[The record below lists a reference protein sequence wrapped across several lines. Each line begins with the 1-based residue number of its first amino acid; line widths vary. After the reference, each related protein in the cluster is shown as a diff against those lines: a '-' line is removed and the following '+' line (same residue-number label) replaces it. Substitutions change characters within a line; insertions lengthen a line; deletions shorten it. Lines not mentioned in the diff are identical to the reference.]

1 MFINSKDT
9 IGWYVLCSVTI
20 NRALGASAG
29 AIVACLTLLD
39 YPASRIN
46 GKLAQI
52 LQLAQSSPAGPFSS
66 RFDVSVILKVPY
78 FAFPISLKLRYLLL
92 KMVSH
97 LWIFALITDSIFEV

>member
-1 MFINSKDT
+1 MVTYGIDT
-9 IGWYVLCSVTI
+9 IGCHVLCSVTI

-66 RFDVSVILKVPY
+66 RFDVSVILKV
-78 FAFPISLKLRYLLL
+78 FAFSNESAVTVPLFKIGIKGS
-92 KMVSH
+92 VPPDFWFGH
-97 LWIFALITDSIFEV
+97 

>member
-1 MFINSKDT
+1 MVTYGIDT
-9 IGWYVLCSVTI
+9 IGCHVLCSVTI

-46 GKLAQI
+46 NKLAQI

-66 RFDVSVILKVPY
+66 HFDVSLILKV
-78 FAFPISLKLRYLLL
+78 FAFSNEFAVTVPLFLDWYTGFCISGSL
-92 KMVSH
+92 VWSQ
-97 LWIFALITDSIFEV
+97 T

>member
-1 MFINSKDT
+1 MVTYGIDT
-9 IGWYVLCSVTI
+9 ISWHVLCSVTI

-46 GKLAQI
+46 SKLAQI

-66 RFDVSVILKVPY
+66 HFDVSVILKV
-78 FAFPISLKLRYLLL
+78 FAFPNSLKLRYLFF
-92 KMVSH
+92 K
-97 LWIFALITDSIFEV
+97 D